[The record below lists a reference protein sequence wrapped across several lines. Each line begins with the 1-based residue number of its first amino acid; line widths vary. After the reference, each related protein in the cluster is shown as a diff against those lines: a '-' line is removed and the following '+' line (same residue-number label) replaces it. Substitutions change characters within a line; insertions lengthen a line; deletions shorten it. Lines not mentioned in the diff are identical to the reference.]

1 MLFLAIPAGAIPV
14 AQSAKLFVSEA
25 QGGVSTQVFRYEV
38 GPTGIPTLDLIIT
51 DPSFDAPCCLAFS
64 RTGEMF
70 VVNRKPDPI
79 SLDTRL
85 TKAMMGAKEV
95 GHGREANEARTDER

>member
-1 MLFLAIPAGAIPV
+1 MGAGPTDAADDITYPEQRTDKGAKKGEYAERPTQSAGATTTKWPRRL
-14 AQSAKLFVSEA
+14 KLF
-25 QGGVSTQVFRYEV
+25 
-38 GPTGIPTLDLIIT
+38 
-51 DPSFDAPCCLAFS
+51 C
-64 RTGEMF
+64 
-70 VVNRKPDPI
+70 KPDPI